1 MNPIIFTSKMDK
13 NDKKR
18 ISGERKF
25 WDKTAKVYDD
35 WLESSFKE
43 QYNTIKS
50 KVLLNIKSTDT
61 VLDMATGTGEIA
73 FNIEKACK
81 KLIGIDISPE
91 MIKIANEK
99 RSKLNKTNLTFQV
112 EDAYNLPFPDS
123 SFDKVVCCN
132 ALQAMKEPNRA
143 IEEGKRVLKDDGEF
157 ISITYCFADSGLIE
171 QFKLFKWVVLY
182 GIPIYWTNFT
192 CKSLVDHFEDAN
204 FKTLEDI
211 EVWQKPVILF
221 LRSEKAR

>member
-73 FNIEKACK
+73 TCRLTVAYYF
-81 KLIGIDISPE
+81 
-91 MIKIANEK
+91 
-99 RSKLNKTNLTFQV
+99 TFQV